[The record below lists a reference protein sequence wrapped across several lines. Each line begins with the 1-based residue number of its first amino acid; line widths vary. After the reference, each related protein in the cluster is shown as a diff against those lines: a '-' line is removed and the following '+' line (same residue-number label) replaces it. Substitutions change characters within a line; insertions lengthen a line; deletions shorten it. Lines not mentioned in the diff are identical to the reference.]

1 MKKYIILL
9 LLALLPG
16 ISFARQAAGSI
27 IYHTYEGQTLAYR
40 VLEDT
45 NNVELLGFK
54 EDPGV
59 ATDATV
65 PEIIKDGQDEYKV
78 VGIRSSSGS
87 GWHNFQ
93 QATGRIRDLTIEAQ
107 LDYIYEMSFSNSDLH
122 SVVFTKKGG
131 GARWAASWVTRRRA
145 SAL

>member
-16 ISFARQAAGSI
+16 ISFARQAASSI
-27 IYHTYEGQTLAYR
+27 IYHTYKGQQTLAYR

-87 GWHNFQ
+87 GWHYFQ
-93 QATGRIRDLTIEAQ
+93 QETGRIRDLTIEAQ
-107 LDYIYEMSFSNSDLH
+107 LDYIYEMSFSNSDLR

-131 GARWAASWVTRRRA
+131 GAR
-145 SAL
+145 